1 MAVGKPD
8 FDLNSYGIQ
17 YKEKKVNYTNK
28 RIGANSQVT
37 TEAEQASEHAKWE
50 KMNKPLGVQ
59 SNNSKKRGE
68 PAPKPNAAQAVGTA
82 PTKTQPFTEIKDG
95 KQQDKKDQNESDK
108 FSRITQPA
116 TSSPPT
122 EGHEDTSP
130 TVDKI
135 PHAARTRAGGIVDL
149 HGGKGRKQSQGE
161 GLSTLSTQEGG
172 SSHVQMKPSVPKRG
186 GGGGEKDQIADIMQ
200 RESRKNPTNP
210 KGYTPPTKKETK
222 DIKTGKDPKGLRGQK
237 GTEYTSQRLAS
248 IKSTAEE
255 TVFKAIS
262 LKLDLMKTT
271 GKNTG
276 NTPSYIKEVTNQETG
291 EIEQKKEFENKPTFT
306 DLKGDNP
313 HTNPLH
319 VQGKGFKGRQMRRKN
334 PETGKVEKVPKETTT
349 TKIGNVP
356 TKHKKGDIVPHNS
369 PSLQETPENLK
380 RRMDY
385 LMHGEKIGGDLTNTK
400 TQKELDEEH
409 NNREADAFAQTDAGK
424 RIAAKIAQQ
433 NAKKK
438 KLKKSLNDIIIK
450 MNIMK
455 LDIMKETEVE
465 RIKKIPANTDEEIQ
479 QKKFA
484 LSDAMRSDNMAKPD
498 KSLLL
503 D

>member
-1 MAVGKPD
+1 
-8 FDLNSYGIQ
+8 
-17 YKEKKVNYTNK
+17 
-28 RIGANSQVT
+28 
-37 TEAEQASEHAKWE
+37 
-50 KMNKPLGVQ
+50 
-59 SNNSKKRGE
+59 
-68 PAPKPNAAQAVGTA
+68 
-82 PTKTQPFTEIKDG
+82 
-95 KQQDKKDQNESDK
+95 
-108 FSRITQPA
+108 
-116 TSSPPT
+116 
-122 EGHEDTSP
+122 
-130 TVDKI
+130 
-135 PHAARTRAGGIVDL
+135 
-149 HGGKGRKQSQGE
+149 
-161 GLSTLSTQEGG
+161 
-172 SSHVQMKPSVPKRG
+172 MKPSVPKRG

-276 NTPSYIKEVTNQETG
+276 DTPSYVTEVTNPETG
-291 EIEQKKEFENKPTFT
+291 KIEQKKEFEKKPTFT

-409 NNREADAFAQTDAGK
+409 NNKEADAFAQTDAGK

-479 QKKFA
+479 QKRFA